1 MVANIVNIPVL
12 KREFGSKV
20 MYVEIACLSS
30 DTKPTED
37 IATGSMA
44 LEADTGD
51 VYVFDEVSEVWN
63 KMCSIKEA

>member
-12 KREFGSKV
+12 KREFSSKL

-30 DTKPTED
+30 DTKPTEG